1 MVEYIYA
8 NFDLS
13 EKDTCTCTVYCD
25 GEVVGG
31 GPMTFR
37 SGIYLY
43 KFEVTKAGSYYAVIK
58 ATDKTANKYF
68 KEYSFTI
75 FEEAIPNIVE
85 LSETNFKL
93 SQIQSKLGQK
103 EHTID
108 TLLQELLAY
117 ETGVTPVPYMYPVTA
132 LNTRFSHSVEDN
144 ALIMNNKG
152 VGVTGA
158 KLAFTNNDDGEKSVV
173 YSFEGYWGV
182 FLKHGSY
189 TVEIT
194 YNDFV
199 FKDVITV

>member
-13 EKDTCTCTVYCD
+13 EKDICTCTVFCD

-43 KFEVTKAGSYYAVIK
+43 KFEVTRAGSYYAVCTAKDK
-58 ATDKTANKYF
+58 AANKYF

-75 FEEAIPNIVE
+75 FEEAIPNVVE

-93 SQIQSKLGQK
+93 NQIQSKLGQK
-103 EHTID
+103 EYTID
-108 TLLQELLAY
+108 AYLQELIAY
-117 ETGVTPVPYMYPVTA
+117 ETGVTPVPHMYPVTA
-132 LNTRFSHSVEDN
+132 LNTKFTYGEGKN
-144 ALIMNNKG
+144 AVITSKSG
-152 VGVTGA
+152 KGVTGA
-158 KLAFTNNDDGEKSVV
+158 MVTFTNNFDGEKSVV

-199 FKDVITV
+199 FKDTITV

>member
-1 MVEYIYA
+1 MTEYIYA

-43 KFEVTKAGSYYAVIK
+43 KFEVTKAGSYYAVCR
-58 ATDKTANKYF
+58 ATDKQANKYF

-75 FEEAIPNIVE
+75 FEEAIPNVVE

-93 SQIQSKLGQK
+93 GQIQSKLGSK
-103 EHTID
+103 EYTID
-108 TLLQELLAY
+108 TYLQELLAY
-117 ETGVTPVPYMYPVTA
+117 ETGVTPVPHMYPVTA
-132 LNTRFSHSVEDN
+132 LNTKLAYSSDN
-144 ALIMNNKG
+144 NAALLNEKG
-152 VGVTGA
+152 NGITGA
-158 KLAFTNNDDGEKSVV
+158 KLTFTNNLDGETSVV

-199 FKDVITV
+199 FKDTITV